1 MGSWWEQEA
10 EALALPCDPVLS
22 APRQHGLTRPPLTRW
37 CPGPGPRGGQ
47 SGSPAP
53 ASWSCSVIG
62 QAAPSGSLSLQKE
75 PRAKM
80 GAGVRLRKLQGT
92 VQAGAASSAPGPDLE
107 PPASTWLTAT
117 LLLPSPQAWRQLACA
132 PQGPVLLGGTGLR
145 APVSLG
151 DAVARGGG
159 AGGRSVLFTAG
170 PRRHGCGRCAQC
182 VMWNEWTNE

>member
-22 APRQHGLTRPPLTRW
+22 APRQHGLTRPPLTR
-37 CPGPGPRGGQ
+37 GARAQDREVGQ

-53 ASWSCSVIG
+53 ASWSCSPVIG

-117 LLLPSPQAWRQLACA
+117 LLLPSPQAGGNWHA
-132 PQGPVLLGGTGLR
+132 PHRALSSWVALGSVPLCHWVMRLPGRRGRRPQCSVHCWAPASWLRPVC
-145 APVSLG
+145 
-151 DAVARGGG
+151 
-159 AGGRSVLFTAG
+159 SV
-170 PRRHGCGRCAQC
+170 RD
-182 VMWNEWTNE
+182 VE